1 MKDYPKITPKEFSDE
16 IKPPAPK
23 FSYYFFALVSLLLV
37 AAGLYFLWP
46 VAHSSSDLAYCIV
59 FLAAAPSISMAAYVF
74 SLRDRIAAL
83 EKRQPE
89 K

>member
-1 MKDYPKITPKEFSDE
+1 MNRLYNCGAI
-16 IKPPAPK
+16 
-23 FSYYFFALVSLLLV
+23 VSLLLV
-37 AAGLYFLWP
+37 ALGLYFLWP

-59 FLAAAPSISMAAYVF
+59 FLAGAPSISLAVYAF

-83 EKRQPE
+83 EKRQQE

>member
-1 MKDYPKITPKEFSDE
+1 MYV
-16 IKPPAPK
+16 
-23 FSYYFFALVSLLLV
+23 YYFFAIVSLLLT

-46 VAHSSSDLAYCIV
+46 VAHFSGDLAACIA
-59 FLAAAPSISMAAYVF
+59 FLAGAPSISLTVYAF

-83 EKRQPE
+83 EKRPQE